1 MKANYET
8 IVCKNG
14 FSMSVQASRTNYCSP
29 RDDMGPY
36 SQVEIGFPSKREEL
50 IIEWAEDPGDP
61 TETVYGYV
69 PSEIVWDV
77 ILKNGGYAGGE
88 LPPLI
93 IGGP

>member
-1 MKANYET
+1 MREHYKT

-14 FSMSVQASRTNYCSP
+14 FTMSVQASRTNYCRP
-29 RDDMGPY
+29 RNDIGPY

-69 PSEIVWDV
+69 PSEIVWDI
-77 ILKNGGYAGGE
+77 ILKNGGWAEGE
-88 LPPLI
+88 LPPLVV
-93 IGGP
+93 GR